1 MALIENLIN
10 KGYLKTV
17 RLIDAFRAIRRR
29 DFLPI
34 NLPNRDMLAELDEAI
49 SIGFAQ
55 TISQPAVVAFMLE
68 LLSPQP
74 GQKILDIGYGS
85 GWTTALLAYIAS
97 GGGAAGK
104 VVAIE
109 RIPELALF
117 GRNNISKYNFIN
129 RKIVRYVV
137 GDGSRGYWPQAPYD
151 RILASAA
158 ATSIPKTWIKQLK
171 IGGIIVAPQ
180 ENAIV
185 KITKNSQTITTEE
198 RHEGFAFV
206 PLVQGNGKNNRIKS

>member
-1 MALIENLIN
+1 MI
-10 KGYLKTV
+10 V
-17 RLIDAFRAIRRR
+17 DAFRAIRRR
-29 DFLPI
+29 DFLPN

-68 LLSPQP
+68 LLDPQP

-85 GWTTALLAYIAS
+85 GWTTALLAQIA
-97 GGGAAGK
+97 GKNGAAGK

-109 RIPELALF
+109 RIEPLAIF
-117 GRNNISKYNFIN
+117 GKGNISKYNFIN
-129 RKIVRYVV
+129 RRIARTII

-171 IGGIIVAPQ
+171 VGGIIVAPQ
-180 ENAIV
+180 GNAII
-185 KITKNSQTITTEE
+185 KITKNSPTITSEE
-198 RHEGFAFV
+198 RFEGFAFV
-206 PLVQGNGKNNRIKS
+206 PLVQGANDK